1 VCAYQ
6 EGVDVT
12 IISVIGLGAVGASYA
27 ARIADAHPGT
37 ELRVV
42 AEGPRAE
49 RLRSEGVVVNGER
62 YRLPVVEPGQ
72 HLAPADLVIVA
83 VKCHHLAEAIE
94 QLAGQVGPD
103 TIILS
108 LLNGITSEDALRAAY
123 PEAAIPLAVAVGIDA
138 VRDEGGVRYTTPGW
152 VEFGDPVPGERSAG
166 VVRLEGLL
174 ADAGIPYVVKN
185 DMLHALWWKFLVNV
199 GVNQVS
205 ALLEAPY
212 ALVQS
217 AGPARDLMIA
227 AQREVVAV
235 AHASGVDLTDDDIAR
250 FLDVL
255 NTLGP
260 ENYTSM
266 AQDAL
271 AHRRTEVDQFA
282 GVVVELGERYG
293 VPTPVNAVLLQAFLA
308 KHQLWGVV

>member
-1 VCAYQ
+1 M
-6 EGVDVT
+6 T
-12 IISVIGLGAVGASYA
+12 IIGVIGLGAVGASYA
-27 ARIADAHPGT
+27 ARISDAHPEA

-42 AEGPRAE
+42 ADGPRAE
-49 RLRSEGVVVNGER
+49 RVRREGVVVNGER
-62 YRLPVVEPGQ
+62 YRFPVVEPGQ
-72 HLAPADLVIVA
+72 SVTLADLVIVA
-83 VKCHHLAEAIE
+83 VKCHHLPEAIE

-108 LLNGITSEDALRAAY
+108 LLNGITSEAELRAAY
-123 PEAAIPLAVAVGIDA
+123 PQASIPLAVAVGIDA
-138 VRDEGGVRYTTPGW
+138 VRDEAGVRYTTLGW
-152 VEFGDPVPGERSAG
+152 VEFGDPVPGEPSAG

-174 ADAGIPYVVKN
+174 AAAGVPFVVKS
-185 DMLHALWWKFLVNV
+185 DMLHALWWKFLVNT

-212 ALVQS
+212 GLVQT

-235 AHASGVDLTDDDIAR
+235 AQASGVDLTEDDIVR

-260 ENYTSM
+260 ENFTSM
-266 AQDAL
+266 AQDAH

-282 GVVVELGERYG
+282 GIVVELGERYG
-293 VPTPVNAVLLQAFLA
+293 VSTPVNAVLLQAFLA
-308 KHQLWGVV
+308 KHQLWGVD

>member
-1 VCAYQ
+1 
-6 EGVDVT
+6 VT

-27 ARIADAHPGT
+27 ARISGAQPDA

-49 RLRSEGVVVNGER
+49 RLRRDGVVVNGLR
-62 YRLPVVEPGQ
+62 HHFHVVEPGEEMT
-72 HLAPADLVIVA
+72 PADLVIVT
-83 VKCHHLAEAIE
+83 VKCHHLAEAIG
-94 QLAGQVGPD
+94 QLAHQVGPD

-108 LLNGITSEDALRAAY
+108 LLNGITSEEALAAAY
-123 PEAAIPLAVAVGIDA
+123 PQAYVPLAVVVGIDA
-138 VRDEGGVRYTTPGW
+138 VRDDAGVRYSSGGW
-152 VEFGDPVPGERSAG
+152 VEFGDAVAGERSSG
-166 VVRLEGLL
+166 SVRLEHLL
-174 ADAGIPYVVKN
+174 AAAGITHTVQA
-185 DMLHALWWKFLVNV
+185 DMRHALWWKFLVNV

-212 ALVQS
+212 ALVQVE
-217 AGPARDLMIA
+217 GPARDLMIA

-235 AHASGVDLTDDDIAR
+235 AQASGVDLTGADIAR

-255 NTLGP
+255 KTLGP
-260 ENYTSM
+260 DNYTSM

-271 AHRRTEVDQFA
+271 ALRRTEVDQFA
-282 GVVVELGERYG
+282 GIVVELGERHG

-308 KHQLWGVV
+308 KHQLWGVG

>member
-1 VCAYQ
+1 M
-6 EGVDVT
+6 T

-27 ARIADAHPGT
+27 ARIADAHPEI

-42 AEGPRAE
+42 ADGPRAA
-49 RLRSEGVVVNGER
+49 RLQRHGIVVNSEL
-62 YRLPVVEPGQ
+62 YRFPVVDPGLQ
-72 HLAPADLVIVA
+72 VTPADLVLVA
-83 VKCHHLAEAIE
+83 VKCHHLAEAID

-108 LLNGITSEDALRAAY
+108 LLNGITSEEALSAAY
-123 PEAAIPLAVAVGIDA
+123 PEAYVPLAVVVGIDA
-138 VRDEGGVRYTTPGW
+138 VRDVDGVRYSTLGW
-152 VEFGDPVPGERSAG
+152 VEFGDPTPGERSPG
-166 VVRLEGLL
+166 SVRLEALL
-174 ADAGIPYVVKN
+174 AAAGIPYVLQA
-185 DMLHALWWKFLVNV
+185 DMRRALWWKFLVNV

-212 ALVQS
+212 ALVQV

-235 AHASGVDLTDDDIAR
+235 AQASGVDLTEDDIAR

-260 ENYTSM
+260 ENFTSM

-282 GVVVELGERYG
+282 GIVVELGERYG
-293 VPTPVNAVLLQAFLA
+293 VSTPVNAVLLLAFLA
-308 KHQLWGVV
+308 KHQLWGVD

>member
-1 VCAYQ
+1 VRVP
-6 EGVDVT
+6 EGVYVT

-27 ARIADAHPGT
+27 ARIADAHPET
-37 ELRVV
+37 ELRAV
-42 AEGPRAE
+42 ADGSRAE
-49 RLRSEGVVVNGER
+49 RLRREGVVVNGER

-72 HLAPADLVIVA
+72 HLVPADLVIVA

-138 VRDEGGVRYTTPGW
+138 VRDEAGVRYTTLGW

-174 ADAGIPYVVKN
+174 ADAGIPYDVKN

-282 GVVVELGERYG
+282 GIVVELGERYG

>member
-1 VCAYQ
+1 M
-6 EGVDVT
+6 T

-27 ARIADAHPGT
+27 ARIADSDPAI

-42 AEGPRAE
+42 ADGPRAD
-49 RLRSEGVVVNGER
+49 RFRSEGVVVNGER
-62 YRLPVVEPGQ
+62 YRFPVVEPQ
-72 HLAPADLVIVA
+72 QRAAPADLVIVA
-83 VKCHHLAEAIE
+83 VKCHHLPESID

-108 LLNGITSEDALRAAY
+108 LLNGITSEEVLSAAY
-123 PEAAIPLAVAVGIDA
+123 PQAYVPLAAAVGIDA
-138 VRDEGGVRYTTPGW
+138 VRDGAGVRYSSLGW
-152 VEFGDPVPGERSAG
+152 VEFGDPTPGERSPG
-166 VVRLEGLL
+166 SVRLENLL
-174 ADAGIPYVVKN
+174 AAAGIAFVVQA
-185 DMLHALWWKFLVNV
+185 DMRHALWWKFLVNT

-212 ALVQS
+212 ALVQTE
-217 AGPARDLMIA
+217 GPARDLMIA

-235 AHASGVDLTDDDIAR
+235 AQASGVDLAEADIAR

-255 NTLGP
+255 DTLGP
-260 ENYTSM
+260 DGYTSM

-282 GVVVELGERYG
+282 GTVVGLGHRYR
-293 VPTPVNAVLLQAFLA
+293 VPTPVNGVLLQAFLA
-308 KHQLWGVV
+308 KHQLWGVG

>member
-1 VCAYQ
+1 M
-6 EGVDVT
+6 T
-12 IISVIGLGAVGASYA
+12 L
-27 ARIADAHPGT
+27 
-37 ELRVV
+37 
-42 AEGPRAE
+42 
-49 RLRSEGVVVNGER
+49 
-62 YRLPVVEPGQ
+62 
-72 HLAPADLVIVA
+72 ADLVIVA
-83 VKCHHLAEAIE
+83 VKCHHLPEAIE

-108 LLNGITSEDALRAAY
+108 LLNGITSEAELRAAY
-123 PEAAIPLAVAVGIDA
+123 PQASIPLAVAVGIDA
-138 VRDEGGVRYTTPGW
+138 VRDEAGVRYTTLGW
-152 VEFGDPVPGERSAG
+152 VEFGDPVPGEPSAG

-174 ADAGIPYVVKN
+174 AAAGVPFVVKS
-185 DMLHALWWKFLVNV
+185 DMLHAMWWKFLVNT

-212 ALVQS
+212 GLVQT

-235 AHASGVDLTDDDIAR
+235 AQASGVDLTEDDIVR

-260 ENYTSM
+260 ENFTSM

-282 GVVVELGERYG
+282 GIVVELGERYG
-293 VPTPVNAVLLQAFLA
+293 VSTPVNAVLLQAFIA
-308 KHQLWGVV
+308 KHQLWGVD

>member
-1 VCAYQ
+1 MRVP
-6 EGVDVT
+6 EGVYVT

-27 ARIADAHPGT
+27 ARIADAHPET

-42 AEGPRAE
+42 ADGSRSE
-49 RLRSEGVVVNGER
+49 RLRREGIVVNGER
-62 YRLPVVEPGQ
+62 YWFPVVEPGQ
-72 HLAPADLVIVA
+72 HVAPADLVIVA
-83 VKCHHLAEAIE
+83 VKCHQLPEAIE
-94 QLAGQVGPD
+94 QLSGQVGPG
-103 TIILS
+103 TIVLS
-108 LLNGITSEDALRAAY
+108 VLNGITSEASLREAY
-123 PEAAIPLAVAVGIDA
+123 PEADIPLAVAVGIDA
-138 VRDEGGVRYTTPGW
+138 VRDETGVRYTTLGW
-152 VEFGDPVPGERSAG
+152 VEFGDPVPGEHSAG
-166 VVRLEGLL
+166 VVRLERLL
-174 ADAGIPYVVKN
+174 ADAGIPHVVKS

-205 ALLEAPY
+205 GMLEAPY
-212 ALVQS
+212 ALVQA

-235 AHASGVDLTDDDIAR
+235 AQASGVFLTDEDISR

-255 NTLGP
+255 DTLGP
-260 ENYTSM
+260 QNYTSM

-282 GVVVELGERYG
+282 GVVVELGDRYG

-308 KHQLWGVV
+308 KHQLWGVA

>member
-1 VCAYQ
+1 
-6 EGVDVT
+6 VT

-27 ARIADAHPGT
+27 ARIADAHPEI

-42 AEGPRAE
+42 ADGPRAA
-49 RLRSEGVVVNGER
+49 RLQRNGIVVNSEL
-62 YRLPVVEPGQ
+62 YRFPVVDPGLQ
-72 HLAPADLVIVA
+72 VTPADLVLVA
-83 VKCHHLAEAIE
+83 VKCHHLAEAID

-103 TIILS
+103 TIIMS
-108 LLNGITSEDALRAAY
+108 LLNGITSEEALSAVYPQAY
-123 PEAAIPLAVAVGIDA
+123 VPLAVVVGIDA
-138 VRDEGGVRYTTPGW
+138 VRDVDGVRYSTLGW
-152 VEFGDPVPGERSAG
+152 VEFGDPTPGERSPG
-166 VVRLEGLL
+166 SVRLEALL
-174 ADAGIPYVVKN
+174 AAAGIPYVLQA
-185 DMLHALWWKFLVNV
+185 DMRRALWWKFLVNV

-212 ALVQS
+212 ALVQA

-235 AHASGVDLTDDDIAR
+235 AQASGVDLDDEDITR

-255 NTLGP
+255 TTLGP

-282 GVVVELGERYG
+282 GIVVELGERYG

>member
-1 VCAYQ
+1 
-6 EGVDVT
+6 VT
-12 IISVIGLGAVGASYA
+12 IISVIGLGAVGASFV
-27 ARIADAHPGT
+27 ARISHAQTAA

-42 AEGPRAE
+42 AEGARAE

-62 YRLPVVEPGQ
+62 YRLTVVEPSE
-72 HLAPADLVIVA
+72 HVAPADLVIVA

-103 TIILS
+103 TIVLS
-108 LLNGITSEDALRAAY
+108 LLNGITSEVALRAAY
-123 PEAAIPLAVAVGIDA
+123 PEASIPLAVAVGIDA
-138 VRDEGGVRYTTPGW
+138 VRDEAGVRYTTLGW

-212 ALVQS
+212 ALVQT

-227 AQREVVAV
+227 AQREVVAI
-235 AHASGVDLTDDDIAR
+235 APASGVDLTDDDIAR
-250 FLDVL
+250 FLEIL

-271 AHRRTEVDQFA
+271 ARRRTEVDQFA

>member
-1 VCAYQ
+1 MCAYQ
-6 EGVDVT
+6 EGVDAT
-12 IISVIGLGAVGASYA
+12 IIGVIGLGAVGASYA

-42 AEGPRAE
+42 ADGPRAE
-49 RLRSEGVVVNGER
+49 RLRSEGVVVNGGR

-72 HLAPADLVIVA
+72 HVAPADLVIVA

-123 PEAAIPLAVAVGIDA
+123 PEAAIPLAVVVGIDA
-138 VRDEGGVRYTTPGW
+138 VRDKTGVRYTTLGW
-152 VEFGDPVPGERSAG
+152 VEFGDPLPGERSAG
-166 VVRLEGLL
+166 VVRLERLL
-174 ADAGIPYVVKN
+174 ADAGIPYVVKS

-212 ALVQS
+212 ALVQT
-217 AGPARDLMIA
+217 AGSARDLMIA

-235 AHASGVDLTDDDIAR
+235 AQASGVDLTDDDIAR

-282 GVVVELGERYG
+282 GIVVELGGRYG

>member
-1 VCAYQ
+1 
-6 EGVDVT
+6 VT

-27 ARIADAHPGT
+27 ARIADAHPET

-42 AEGPRAE
+42 ADGSRAE
-49 RLRSEGVVVNGER
+49 RLRREGVVVNGER
-62 YRLPVVEPGQ
+62 YRFSVVEPGQ
-72 HLAPADLVIVA
+72 HVAPADLVIVA
-83 VKCHHLAEAIE
+83 VKCHQLPEAIE
-94 QLAGQVGPD
+94 QLSGQVRPG
-103 TIILS
+103 TIVLS
-108 LLNGITSEDALRAAY
+108 VLNGITSEAALREAY
-123 PEAAIPLAVAVGIDA
+123 PEADVPLAVAVGIDA
-138 VRDEGGVRYTTPGW
+138 VRDETGVRYTTLGW
-152 VEFGDPVPGERSAG
+152 VEFGDAVPGEHSAG

-174 ADAGIPYVVKN
+174 ADAGIPHVVKS

-212 ALVQS
+212 ALVQA

-235 AHASGVDLTDDDIAR
+235 GQASGVFLSDEDIAR

-255 NTLGP
+255 DTLGP
-260 ENYTSM
+260 QNYTSM

-282 GVVVELGERYG
+282 GVVVELGDRHG

-308 KHQLWGVV
+308 KHQLWGVA